1 MAIRVSDILLGRPN
15 VFGRSPVR
23 RVPPNV
29 DIPKAPPRVSSTSS
43 TFWKILAKLDIQ
55 EYVTSLIC
63 FAPSSKSFPT
73 PKDKGI
79 AHEEVFINTP
89 DGERLH
95 GYFLPAKED
104 TDKVMLYLH
113 GNDYNVDLWHEGATN
128 IQDQVPVDSLIVD
141 YRGYGKSTGKPT
153 PNGIITDVLAMYDH
167 LLQRGYKPENISV
180 YGRSL
185 GGGIALELASR
196 VPVKS
201 VVIQSSFFSLRD
213 LKAIHLPKLPS
224 FLVKGNFL
232 NSKELIKS
240 IHVPVLISHGTK
252 DKKVPLEHAC
262 QLFEVANE
270 PKKLIILDGAG
281 HEHLKDYYTEE
292 YFNTLLE
299 LFL

>member
-1 MAIRVSDILLGRPN
+1 MAMRVSDILLGRPN

-201 VVIQSSFFSLRD
+201 VVIQSSFFSLRY
-213 LKAIHLPKLPS
+213 LKAIHLPQLPS

-232 NSKELIKS
+232 NSKELMDKS
-240 IHVPVLISHGTK
+240 LLKFISS
-252 DKKVPLEHAC
+252 VSQNIFQAMC
-262 QLFEVANE
+262 QRTGYKRVY
-270 PKKLIILDGAG
+270 PRS
-281 HEHLKDYYTEE
+281 
-292 YFNTLLE
+292 
-299 LFL
+299 